1 MVRAECARHENTMVG
16 ATKRIVGLDVL
27 RGFAALTIVV
37 YHCNALMN
45 LQRWPAYTDYLSLA
59 VQIFFA
65 LSAFSLCLRYQGR
78 LEGAGNIA
86 DFYIR
91 RYLRIAP
98 LFYAMMLLAI
108 GRRIYKGWDLPSLQE
123 LALNLSFLF
132 PFVPGN
138 HESLVAAGWSLGL
151 EMMFY
156 VMFPLIAAYVLNLR
170 QAGIWFVTAIVIQC
184 LAGYWLYS
192 EKLTQN
198 FYWMAFPVQLPFFLV
213 GVVVFHL
220 FKKVDAW
227 PMSSRASLAI
237 ATVIATPALLW
248 VGWAL
253 GIYEMRIDGWP
264 VFRPIVGYLLA
275 PLVFAFAIY
284 SFPLIV
290 NGGTVYLG
298 EISYGVYLIHP
309 LMIRLVGMPVQKALS
324 QAGIGAVQSTVLVIG
339 AVLAATI
346 VMASLSYRWL
356 ERPMMQLRGRAVL
369 GKGAL
374 LARWP
379 PFRTL
384 PQARR

>member
-1 MVRAECARHENTMVG
+1 MVG
-16 ATKRIVGLDVL
+16 ANTRIVGLDVL
-27 RGFAALTIVV
+27 RGFAALIIVV
-37 YHCNALMN
+37 YHCNALLD
-45 LQRWPAYTDYLSLA
+45 LQKWPQYTGYFSFA

-65 LSAFSLCLRYQGR
+65 LSAFSLCVRYQGR
-78 LEGAGNIA
+78 LEGIGNIA
-86 DFYIR
+86 EFCIR

-98 LFYAMMLLAI
+98 LFYVMMILVVV
-108 GRRIYKGWDLPSLQE
+108 RRIYKGWELPSLQE
-123 LALNLSFLF
+123 VVLNLSFLF
-132 PFVPGN
+132 PLVPGK

-156 VMFPLIAAYVLNLR
+156 AMFPLIVAYVLNLR
-170 QAGIWFVTAIVIQC
+170 QAGIWFAIAIVVQC

-192 EKLTQN
+192 ANLTQN
-198 FYWMAFPVQLPFFLV
+198 FYWMAFPVQVPFFLV

-220 FKKVDAW
+220 FKKVDTW
-227 PMSSRASLAI
+227 PMSRRASLAV
-237 ATVIATPALLW
+237 ATVIAAPTLLW

-264 VFRPIVGYLLA
+264 VFRPIIGYLLA

-290 NGGTVYLG
+290 NRSTVYLG

-309 LMIRLVGMPVQKALS
+309 LMIRLVGVPVQKALS
-324 QAGIGAVQSTVLVIG
+324 QAGGGTLETTVLVIG

-346 VMASLSYRWL
+346 LMASLSYRWL
-356 ERPMMQLRGRAVL
+356 ERPMMQLRGRALL

-374 LARWP
+374 LETRL
-379 PFRTL
+379 R
-384 PQARR
+384 